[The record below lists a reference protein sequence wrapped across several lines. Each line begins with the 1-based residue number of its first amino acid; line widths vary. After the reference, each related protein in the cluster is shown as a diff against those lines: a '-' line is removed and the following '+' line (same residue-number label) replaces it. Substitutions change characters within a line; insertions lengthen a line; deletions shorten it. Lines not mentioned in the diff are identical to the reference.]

1 VLIFFGNKS
10 AFFFGRLFS
19 LPFFVLVCHGIFLM
33 DEILVIVKSITIFEE
48 YQSLQ
53 TSSDALH
60 LVTKG
65 ARASAWIAEL
75 DRKTG

>member
-1 VLIFFGNKS
+1 
-10 AFFFGRLFS
+10 
-19 LPFFVLVCHGIFLM
+19 M